1 MQPGEDMIEKIT
13 DYLSVITEEENRIL
27 KEHKEIDK
35 ENYSSSREFVVDNR
49 KLLEKGQLIE
59 IRPHTRFAYF
69 PKHRHNYVEMVYMCK
84 GSTTHIINENEK
96 IVLSEGDLLFLNQH
110 AIHEILPAAFTDL
123 AVNFII
129 LPEFFDRSLTMIEQ
143 DNVLRHFLISA
154 LTGEMSGMD
163 YLYFKAKDILPVENL
178 IENMLWTLI
187 EKKPHTGTIVSVTMG
202 LILMNLSTFSEIP
215 ESGGDYEHTVVFKV
229 LKYIESNYK
238 NGTLSEISGMLNLP
252 EYTLSRLLKRF
263 TGYNFKELLKQQKLQ
278 QAVFWLENSNMSI
291 DNIIDSLGYCN
302 SSFFYR
308 SFKEKYGVSPGEYR
322 NGNRMLS

>member
-1 MQPGEDMIEKIT
+1 MQLGEGMIEKIT
-13 DYLSVITEEENRIL
+13 DYLSVITDEENRIL

-84 GSTTHIINENEK
+84 GSTTHIINGNEK
-96 IVLSEGDLLFLNQH
+96 IVLAEGDLLFLNQH

-187 EKKPHTGTIVSVTMG
+187 EKKPHTDTIVSVTMG

-238 NGTLSEISGMLNLP
+238 SGTLSEISGMLNLP

-291 DNIIDSLGYCN
+291 DNIIDSLGYSN

>member
-1 MQPGEDMIEKIT
+1 MIEKIT
-13 DYLSVITEEENRIL
+13 DYLSVITDEENRIL

-84 GSTTHIINENEK
+84 GSTTHIINGNEK
-96 IVLSEGDLLFLNQH
+96 IVLAEGDLLFLNQH

-187 EKKPHTGTIVSVTMG
+187 EKKPHTDTIVSVTMG

-238 NGTLSEISGMLNLP
+238 SGTLSEISGMLNLP

-291 DNIIDSLGYCN
+291 DNIIDSLGYSN

>member
-1 MQPGEDMIEKIT
+1 MIEKIT

-129 LPEFFDRSLTMIEQ
+129 LPEFFDRSLAMIEQ

-187 EKKPHTGTIVSVTMG
+187 EKKPHTDTIVSVTMG

>member
-1 MQPGEDMIEKIT
+1 MIEKIT

-84 GSTTHIINENEK
+84 GSTTHIINGNEK
-96 IVLSEGDLLFLNQH
+96 IVLAEGDLLFLNQH

-322 NGNRMLS
+322 SGNRVLS

>member
-84 GSTTHIINENEK
+84 GSTTHIINGNEK
-96 IVLSEGDLLFLNQH
+96 IVLAEGDLLFLNQH